1 MDNAHFSVIVAQGKT
16 KYIVDGTGV
25 YLVQQSTLSSIA
37 SAMIMGTPPP
47 KKNSRLETHSAAHFT
62 KRYFITNAHTRKDQL
77 TYVLIKKK

>member
-37 SAMIMGTPPP
+37 SAMIMGTPLQ
-47 KKNSRLETHSAAHFT
+47 KK
-62 KRYFITNAHTRKDQL
+62 
-77 TYVLIKKK
+77 